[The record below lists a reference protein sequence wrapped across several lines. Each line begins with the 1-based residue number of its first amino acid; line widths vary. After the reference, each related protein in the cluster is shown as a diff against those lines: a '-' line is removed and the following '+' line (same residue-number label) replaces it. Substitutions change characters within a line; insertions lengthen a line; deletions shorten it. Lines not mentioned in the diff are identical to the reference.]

1 MKIHHYTSIETLEMI
16 LKNKSIKFNRL
27 DQVDDKAEY
36 KYDSTVYDTNIKLG
50 KYTFVSCW
58 TKSEM
63 ENIDLWNRYGKGNKG
78 VRISLDEDMFETY
91 DVGTVNRSFYNNRE
105 YCFENFVVSSYINK
119 VGLVDVK
126 YEQNIEL
133 YYKEAI
139 KCFDQGVAFKHDNIG
154 IYKKREWGLQNESRF
169 IIHAQPFEPALMS
182 NHPLS
187 FPLALGTAY
196 RDGMELSRT
205 ALYIPL
211 KQKVLEHLEITMGPG
226 TTDEDRKKVEKILK
240 DCNIKAEIKDSA
252 LKGDL

>member
-126 YEQNIEL
+126 YEQILSYIIKKLSNALIKEL
-133 YYKEAI
+133 RLNMI
-139 KCFDQGVAFKHDNIG
+139 ILAFIRKGNGD
-154 IYKKREWGLQNESRF
+154 
-169 IIHAQPFEPALMS
+169 
-182 NHPLS
+182 
-187 FPLALGTAY
+187 Y
-196 RDGMELSRT
+196 RM
-205 ALYIPL
+205 
-211 KQKVLEHLEITMGPG
+211 
-226 TTDEDRKKVEKILK
+226 
-240 DCNIKAEIKDSA
+240 KAVS
-252 LKGDL
+252 LFMHNRLNRL

>member
-1 MKIHHYTSIETLEMI
+1 MKIHHYTSIEALEMI

-58 TKSEM
+58 TKLKV

-105 YCFENFVVSSYINK
+105 YYFENFVVSSYINK
-119 VGLVDVK
+119 VNLVEVK
-126 YEQNIEL
+126 YEQNIEP

-139 KCFDQGVAFKHDNIG
+139 KCFNQGFAFKYDNIG
-154 IYKKREWGLQNESRF
+154 IYKKREWALQNESRF

-182 NHPLS
+182 SHPLS
-187 FPLALGTAY
+187 FPLALGAAY
-196 RDGMELSRT
+196 KNGMELSEK

-211 KQKVLEHLEITMGPG
+211 KQEALEDLEIMMGPK
-226 TTDEDRKKVEKILK
+226 TTDEDLKKVEKILR
-240 DCNIKAEIKDSA
+240 DCYMIAEIKDSA

>member
-105 YCFENFVVSSYINK
+105 YCFENFVVSSYIIKKLSNALIK
-119 VGLVDVK
+119 
-126 YEQNIEL
+126 EL
-133 YYKEAI
+133 RLNMI
-139 KCFDQGVAFKHDNIG
+139 ILAFIRKGNGD
-154 IYKKREWGLQNESRF
+154 
-169 IIHAQPFEPALMS
+169 
-182 NHPLS
+182 
-187 FPLALGTAY
+187 Y
-196 RDGMELSRT
+196 RM
-205 ALYIPL
+205 
-211 KQKVLEHLEITMGPG
+211 
-226 TTDEDRKKVEKILK
+226 
-240 DCNIKAEIKDSA
+240 KAVS
-252 LKGDL
+252 LFMHNRLNRL

>member
-1 MKIHHYTSIETLEMI
+1 
-16 LKNKSIKFNRL
+16 
-27 DQVDDKAEY
+27 
-36 KYDSTVYDTNIKLG
+36 
-50 KYTFVSCW
+50 
-58 TKSEM
+58 
-63 ENIDLWNRYGKGNKG
+63 
-78 VRISLDEDMFETY
+78 MFETY

-196 RDGMELSRT
+196 RNGMELSRT

-211 KQKVLEHLEITMGPG
+211 KQEVLEHLEITMGPR
-226 TTDEDRKKVEKILK
+226 TIDEDRKKVEKILK